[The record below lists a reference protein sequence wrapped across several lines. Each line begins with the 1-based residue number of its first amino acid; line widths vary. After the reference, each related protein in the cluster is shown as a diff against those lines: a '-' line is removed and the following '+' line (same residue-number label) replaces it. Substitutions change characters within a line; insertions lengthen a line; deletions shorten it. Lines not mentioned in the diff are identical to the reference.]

1 MKLSISLSK
10 EKMKHVIPVIAS
22 VLLLVL
28 PVGAYAQR
36 GQRGGQRG
44 GGPPI
49 TAKAGAAIDLT
60 GYWISVVSE
69 DWQFRMI
76 TPPKGTYTSV
86 PLSAEGRKIAD
97 AWDPA
102 KDEAAGNQ
110 CKAYGAASIMQAPGR
125 FHITW
130 ENDTTLRIDSDAGT
144 QTRLLHFDGKPPEG
158 AEAAWQGYSAARWE
172 YATGQRAAT
181 PVQEREGDLKVVT
194 TRLRPGYLRKNG
206 VPYSAN
212 TVVNENYQRI
222 KAPNGDEWLIVTT
235 IVEDPQY
242 LSSPY
247 ITSTNLK
254 KIASASGWNPTP
266 CLAK

>member
-1 MKLSISLSK
+1 MKYRIL
-10 EKMKHVIPVIAS
+10 VIAAAF
-22 VLLLVL
+22 LFAQ
-28 PVGAYAQR
+28 PIIGYGQR

-44 GGPPI
+44 GPPV

-86 PLSAEGRKIAD
+86 PINAEGRKVAD

-102 KDEAAGNQ
+102 KDEASGNQ
-110 CKAYGAASIMQAPGR
+110 CKAYGAATVMSVPGR
-125 FHITW
+125 FHISW
-130 ENDTTLRIDSDAGT
+130 ENDNTLRIETDAGT
-144 QTRLLHFDGKPPEG
+144 QTRLLHFDGAPPEAG
-158 AEAAWQGYSAARWE
+158 EPTWQGYSAAKWE
-172 YATGQRAAT
+172 YATGQRATT
-181 PVQEREGDLKVVT
+181 PVQEREGNLKVVT

-212 TVVNENYQRI
+212 AVVNENYQRI
-222 KAPNGDEWLIVTT
+222 KAPNGDEWLIITT
-235 IVEDPQY
+235 IVEDPLY
-242 LSSPY
+242 LTSPF

-254 KIASASGWNPTP
+254 KIADSSGWNPTS
-266 CLAK
+266 CSTK